1 MFGPH
6 KGENVCTIEEAGK
19 IARDRLNEAAR
30 QGKIYLIKKQLFMR
44 NRIIEG

>member
-19 IARDRLNEAAR
+19 IARERLNEAAR
-30 QGKIYLIKKQLFMR
+30 QGKISPAKYR
-44 NRIIEG
+44 C